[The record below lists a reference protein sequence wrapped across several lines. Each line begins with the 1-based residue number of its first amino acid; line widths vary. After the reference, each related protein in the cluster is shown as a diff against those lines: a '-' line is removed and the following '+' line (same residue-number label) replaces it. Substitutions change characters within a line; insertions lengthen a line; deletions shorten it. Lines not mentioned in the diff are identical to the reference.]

1 MGEGCGR
8 EGAGRAWSQS
18 GQWEW
23 QGRAA
28 QSRGSGALWVLPQ
41 SLRGRK
47 ASLEELQSV
56 HSERHVL
63 LYGTNPLSRLKLDN
77 GKLAGRGPQTLPA
90 PPPHATGSPSLSIL
104 LCSRPHS
111 VELVPSAS
119 RHPRAAHL
127 HPRQPLPALFQGP
140 LLRAGPEAERFS
152 SCTWASPRRPPG
164 AADVRDAALWR
175 RWGKYAGSPDLLPP
189 ESPRPS
195 PCLLVSVV
203 LPGPVSRGSP
213 LVPPLPARS
222 SSLVGCP
229 PECRAPCLV
238 LRRPLVEVEEAERAG
253 LSLGLGLISL

>member
-18 GQWEW
+18 GRWEW

-28 QSRGSGALWVLPQ
+28 QSRGSGTLWVLPQ

-90 PPPHATGSPSLSIL
+90 PPPRATGSPSPSIL
-104 LCSRPHS
+104 LCARPHS

-127 HPRQPLPALFQGP
+127 HPCQPLPALFSGLPCFGP
-140 LLRAGPEAERFS
+140 GRRLSGFS
-152 SCTWASPRRPPG
+152 SCAWASPCRPPG
-164 AADVRDAALWR
+164 TEDVRDAALRR
-175 RWGKYAGSPDLLPP
+175 RWGKYAGSLDLLPP
-189 ESPRPS
+189 YSPRPS
-195 PCLLVSVV
+195 PRLLVSVV
-203 LPGPVSRGSP
+203 LPGPVGWGSP

-229 PECRAPCLV
+229 PECRAPCL
-238 LRRPLVEVEEAERAG
+238 A
-253 LSLGLGLISL
+253 I

>member
-1 MGEGCGR
+1 M
-8 EGAGRAWSQS
+8 
-18 GQWEW
+18 
-23 QGRAA
+23 
-28 QSRGSGALWVLPQ
+28 
-41 SLRGRK
+41 
-47 ASLEELQSV
+47 

-90 PPPHATGSPSLSIL
+90 PPPHATGSPSPSIL

-127 HPRQPLPALFQGP
+127 HPCQPLPALFSGP
-140 LLRAGPEAERFS
+140 PCFGPGRRLSGFS
-152 SCTWASPRRPPG
+152 SCAWASPCRPPG
-164 AADVRDAALWR
+164 TADVRDAALRR

-189 ESPRPS
+189 YSPRPS
-195 PCLLVSVV
+195 PRLLVSVV
-203 LPGPVSRGSP
+203 LPGPVGRGSP

-229 PECRAPCLV
+229 PECRAPCLA
-238 LRRPLVEVEEAERAG
+238 L
-253 LSLGLGLISL
+253 